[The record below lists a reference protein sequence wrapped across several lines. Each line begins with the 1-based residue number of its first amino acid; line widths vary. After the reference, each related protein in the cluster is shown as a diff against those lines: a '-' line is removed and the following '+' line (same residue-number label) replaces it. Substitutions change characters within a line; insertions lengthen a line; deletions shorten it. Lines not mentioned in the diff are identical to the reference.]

1 VTPHAT
7 TGPSYPW
14 VIAESLAR
22 YGGREAFIDGDRR
35 LTYAQSAALVSQFQ
49 QALHEVGIGP
59 GGTVVALSPN
69 APEVFLA
76 QVATWMNGARYSG
89 LHPLGSVDDHIAL
102 CDDAGASVLLAHPD
116 HAETA
121 IAVADGCPAIRTV
134 LFLADSD
141 AGENLLT
148 RASAFT
154 PRRLRPP
161 QAAASEVVWMIYTG
175 GTTGRSK
182 AVLHGHRSMV
192 QAMLAISSAWALPAT
207 PRYLACGPITHAS
220 VLPIVPTLARGGTV
234 VLNHGFDPE
243 RWLDTITRERVNY
256 AFVVPTMLYTLLD
269 RTDPRRY
276 DLSSLRS
283 IIYGSAPMSPARL
296 TETLDALGPILTQGY
311 GQSETLGLATTL
323 RADEHN
329 LADRPELLSS
339 CGRPV
344 PGAQLAILDDEGSEV
359 ADGDVGELCVR
370 AGFVMDGYWNQ
381 PELTEDALRGGW
393 LHTGDL
399 ATRDDDGFLYIV
411 DRKKDMII
419 SGAFN
424 IYPRDVEDILTADPD
439 VSAAAVIGVPDP
451 KWGEAVTAFVVA
463 RPGGHLDV
471 ERLRSAVRARKGAHH
486 VPKQVREVTALPV
499 TSLGKIDKKALRAP
513 FWQGR
518 GRAVN

>member
-1 VTPHAT
+1 MTPHAT

-161 QAAASEVVWMIYTG
+161 QAAASEVVWMVYTG

-192 QAMLAISSAWALPAT
+192 AGMLGITSAWALPTT

-220 VLPIVPTLARGGTV
+220 VLPVVPTLARGGTV

-283 IIYGSAPMSPARL
+283 IVYGSAPMSPARL

-399 ATRDDDGFLYIV
+399 ATREDDGFLYIV

-451 KWGEAVTAFVVA
+451 KWGETVKAVVVLA
-463 RPGGHLDV
+463 AGTEMNETDLIAHC
-471 ERLRSAVRARKGAHH
+471 RANLAHYKCPTS
-486 VPKQVREVTALPV
+486 VDTTDALPRNP
-499 TSLGKIDKKALRAP
+499 SGKILKRELRAP
-513 FWQGR
+513 YWAQQE
-518 GRAVN
+518 RAIN